1 MIRVHVICEG
11 PTEEDFV
18 RKVLCESFFVRG
30 IQLLPSCI
38 GRVGHKGGRVN
49 WDRLEFD
56 VKTRFRDRQCYCT
69 TLFDF
74 YGLSHKFPGKAEA
87 ESVYDV
93 PSKQLA
99 VVGAMSTLAEERW
112 GPETAAKFLPYV
124 QMHEFEALLFSNT
137 EVLATAMGVPYLASE
152 FQKIRS
158 QFLTPEDINDDPNTA
173 PSKRIKYH
181 YEGYAKPSAP
191 VLAATEI
198 GLETI
203 RRECPLFANWLLKL
217 EGLTGGARP

>member
-18 RKVLCESFFVRG
+18 RQVLCSPFVGRG

-49 WDRLEFD
+49 LARLEFD
-56 VKTRFRDRQCYCT
+56 VKTRFRDNACYCT

-74 YGLSHKFPGKAEA
+74 YGLSTKFPGKTAA
-87 ESVYDV
+87 ALKSD
-93 PSKQLA
+93 PIGKQRA
-99 VVGAMSTLAEERW
+99 VIDALSSWAVERW
-112 GPETAAKFLPYV
+112 GQDLATRFLPYV
-124 QMHEFEALLFSNT
+124 QMYEFEALLFSEP
-137 EVLATAMGVPYLASE
+137 EVLALAIGAPKLAGA

-158 QFLTPEDINDDPNTA
+158 DFTTPDWINDDPNNA
-173 PSKRIKYH
+173 PSKRIGSLH
-181 YEGYAKPSAP
+181 ERYAKPADP

-198 GLETI
+198 GLDAI
-203 RRECPLFANWLLKL
+203 RRECPLFSAWLSSIESLSV
-217 EGLTGGARP
+217 GGVE